1 MPYIYSIV
9 KLDYTFKDAD
19 MSKDTKKE
27 AVANQ
32 PIKLQH
38 PFTTDAGVPVEQV
51 TVKGITVRQ
60 MKQAQ
65 RRGDG
70 DEAEV
75 ETAMVAVACDLV
87 AEDLENMQM
96 VDYVAVRDRFQQ
108 LNFNRTK

>member
-1 MPYIYSIV
+1 
-9 KLDYTFKDAD
+9 

-38 PFTTDAGVPVEQV
+38 PFATDAGVPVEQV

-65 RRGDG
+65 RRGG
-70 DEAEV
+70 SDEAEV

-87 AEDLENMQM
+87 VEDLENMQM
-96 VDYVAVRDRFQQ
+96 VDYVAVRERFQQ
-108 LNFNRTK
+108 LNFNRTE